1 MHKCGVVHKVFQM
14 EETTIPE
21 RVSTGVK
28 GLDEMLKGGYFKG
41 TANVVSGKSGT
52 GKTIFG
58 SQFIYEGAKNGEKV
72 MCIITSEESKSIVRE
87 MKASFDWDF
96 KKLEDDGLLSF
107 VDITDPGLRL
117 QKSVEIAPSE
127 LIKSFKKLIES
138 KIDDVQPQRVF
149 IDSIEALF
157 LAIES
162 NYKLRTLIDDVFG
175 VLRSR
180 DVTSVISVGKMFDLD
195 EMVEYGADSVIKLE
209 RVRVGNNLQRTI
221 FVMKLRGSNTI
232 NEVRV
237 LNISDNG
244 MSVLA
249 QSPYLE

>member
-1 MHKCGVVHKVFQM
+1 M
-14 EETTIPE
+14 TDADPSE
-21 RVSTGVK
+21 RVNSGIP
-28 GLDEMLKGGYFKG
+28 GLDEMLRGGFFKG

-58 SQFIYEGAKNGEKV
+58 TQFIVEGVKKGEKV
-72 MCIITSEESKSIVRE
+72 MCIITSEESKSIVKE
-87 MKASFDWDF
+87 MKTSFNWN
-96 KKLEDDGLLSF
+96 LEEYVSQGLLTF
-107 VDITDPGLRL
+107 VDITDPSLRL

-138 KIDDVQPQRVF
+138 KIEDLQPTRIF

-162 NYKLRTLIDDVFG
+162 NYKLRTLIDDVFS
-175 VLRSR
+175 VFRKHN
-180 DVTSVISVGKMFDLD
+180 VTSIITVGAMFGLD
-195 EMVEYGADSVIKLE
+195 DMVEYGADSVIKLD
-209 RVRVGNNLQRTI
+209 RIITGNNLQRSI
-221 FVMKLRGSNTI
+221 YIMKMRGSGTI

>member
-1 MHKCGVVHKVFQM
+1 MSD
-14 EETTIPE
+14 TDSSD
-21 RVSTGVK
+21 RVKTGIS
-28 GLDEMLKGGYFKG
+28 GLDEMLRGGYFKG
-41 TANVVSGKSGT
+41 TANVVSGASGT

-58 SQFIYEGAKNGEKV
+58 TQFILEGAKNGENV
-72 MCIITSEESKSIVRE
+72 MCIITSEESKSIVKE
-87 MKASFDWDF
+87 MKTSFDWDLEEYV
-96 KKLEDDGLLSF
+96 KQGKLTF
-107 VDITDPGLRL
+107 VDITDPSLRL

-127 LIKSFKKLIES
+127 LIKSFKKLVES
-138 KIDDVQPQRVF
+138 KIEEIQPTRIF

-162 NYKLRTLIDDVFG
+162 NYKLRTLIDDVFS
-175 VLRSR
+175 VFRKHN
-180 DVTSVISVGKMFDLD
+180 VTSIITVGAMYGLE
-195 EMVEYGADSVIKLE
+195 EMDEYGADSVIKLG
-209 RVRVGNNLQRTI
+209 RITTGNNLQRTVY
-221 FVMKLRGSNTI
+221 VMKMRGSGTI

>member
-1 MHKCGVVHKVFQM
+1 MADTEK
-14 EETTIPE
+14 PE
-21 RVSTGVK
+21 RVKSGID
-28 GLDEMLKGGYFKG
+28 GLDEMLYGGFFKG
-41 TANVVSGKSGT
+41 TANVVSGGSGT

-58 SQFIYEGAKNGEKV
+58 SQFLYEGAKNGKKT
-72 MCIITSEESKSIVRE
+72 MCIITSEESKSIIKE
-87 MKASFDWDF
+87 MRTSFGWDF
-96 KKLEDDGLLSF
+96 EELVEQGNLVF
-107 VDITDPGLRL
+107 VDITDPSLRL

-127 LIKSFKKLIES
+127 LIKSFKKLIQS
-138 KIDDVQPQRVF
+138 KIEKEKPERLF

-175 VLRSR
+175 VLRKF
-180 DVTSVISVGKMFDLD
+180 DVTSVITVGKIFGLD
-195 EMVEYGADSVIKLE
+195 EMIEYGADSVIKLD
-209 RVRVGNNLQRTI
+209 RVITGNNLQRSVY
-221 FVMKLRGSNTI
+221 VMKMRGSGTI

-237 LNISDNG
+237 LKISNKG

>member
-1 MHKCGVVHKVFQM
+1 M
-14 EETTIPE
+14 TDADPSE
-21 RVSTGVK
+21 RVNTGIP
-28 GLDEMLKGGYFKG
+28 GLDEMLHGGFFKG

-52 GKTIFG
+52 GKTILG
-58 SQFIYEGAKNGEKV
+58 TQFIAEGAKNGEKV

-87 MKASFDWDF
+87 MKTSFGLD
-96 KKLEDDGLLSF
+96 LESFVEQGLLTF
-107 VDITDPGLRL
+107 VDITDPSLRL

-127 LIKSFKKLIES
+127 LIKSFKKLVES
-138 KIDDVQPQRVF
+138 KIDDIQPTRIF

-162 NYKLRTLIDDVFG
+162 NYKLRTLIDDVFS
-175 VLRSR
+175 VFRKN
-180 DVTSVISVGKMFDLD
+180 DVTSIITVGAMFGLD
-195 EMVEYGADSVIKLE
+195 EMVEYGADSVVKLD
-209 RVRVGNNLQRTI
+209 RIIAGNNIQRSI
-221 FVMKLRGSNTI
+221 YIMKMRGSGTI

-249 QSPYLE
+249 QSPYLD

>member
-1 MHKCGVVHKVFQM
+1 M
-14 EETTIPE
+14 EDISTPE
-21 RVSTGVK
+21 RISTGIP
-28 GLDEMLKGGYFKG
+28 GLDEMLHGGFFKG
-41 TANVVSGKSGT
+41 TANVVSGESGT

-58 SQFIYEGAKNGEKV
+58 AQFLYEGAKKGEKV
-72 MCIITSEESKSIVRE
+72 MCIITSEESKSIVKE
-87 MKASFDWDF
+87 MRTSFGWDF
-96 KKLEDDGLLSF
+96 EELVNKGSLTF

-127 LIKSFKKLIES
+127 LIKSFKKLVES
-138 KIDDVQPQRVF
+138 KIEEEKPDRIF

-162 NYKLRTLIDDVFG
+162 KYKLRTLIDDVFG
-175 VLRSR
+175 VFRKHN
-180 DVTSVISVGKMFDLD
+180 VTTVVSVGSMFGLD
-195 EMVEYGADSVIKLE
+195 AMVEYGADSVIKLG
-209 RVRVGNNLQRTI
+209 RIIAGNNLQRSVYVLKI
-221 FVMKLRGSNTI
+221 RGSGTI

-237 LNISDNG
+237 LNISDTG

>member
-1 MHKCGVVHKVFQM
+1 MADADM
-14 EETTIPE
+14 RE
-21 RVSTGVK
+21 RVNTGIP
-28 GLDEMLKGGYFKG
+28 GLDEMLRGGYFKG
-41 TANVVSGKSGT
+41 TANVVSGDSGT

-58 SQFIYEGAKNGEKV
+58 TQFILEGAKKGEKV
-72 MCIITSEESKSIVRE
+72 MCIITSEESKSIVKE
-87 MKASFDWDF
+87 MYTSFGWD
-96 KKLEDDGLLSF
+96 LEEYVNKGLLIF
-107 VDITDPGLRL
+107 VDITDPSLRL

-127 LIKSFKKLIES
+127 LIKSFKKLVES
-138 KIDDVQPQRVF
+138 KIEELKPSRIF

-175 VLRSR
+175 VFRKHE
-180 DVTSVISVGKMFDLD
+180 VTSIITVGAMYGLD
-195 EMVEYGADSVIKLE
+195 EMVEYGADSVVKLG
-209 RVRVGNNLQRTI
+209 RIIAGNNLQRSI
-221 FVMKLRGSNTI
+221 YVMKMRGSGTI

-244 MSVLA
+244 MQVLA